1 MWTTRGALSLRE
13 NRLLMAE
20 TPDRPRK
27 TGQFALDIIIAAAA
41 IIVSAAS
48 LFVALRADQTQEQLL
63 KSTVWPYIEYDTSN
77 ATESGTNRL
86 AYEIRNAGVGPA
98 IVRSFAVAY
107 KGHYYPTLRE
117 LMAACCNIHP
127 AKRKHGIFS
136 STVRDRVI
144 MAHEDIIF
152 IQVLPAQSDP
162 HTYAAVGGA
171 RIGISIQI
179 CYCSVLGDCW
189 LFDTALDAQ
198 PNAVRKCP
206 PVKTPYVT

>member
-1 MWTTRGALSLRE
+1 
-13 NRLLMAE
+13 MAE
-20 TPDRPRK
+20 TPDRPHR
-27 TGQFALDIIIAAAA
+27 TGHMALDFIIAACA
-41 IIVSAAS
+41 IIISVAS
-48 LFVALRADQTQEQLL
+48 LWVALRADQTQEQLL

-86 AYEIRNAGVGPA
+86 AYEVRNAGVGPA

-107 KGHYYPTLRE
+107 KGQYYATLRD
-117 LMAACCNIHP
+117 LMAACCNVHP

-144 MAHEDIIF
+144 MAHENIIF
-152 IQVLPAQSDP
+152 IQVLPALSDTR
-162 HTYAAVGGA
+162 TYTAISAARSGV
-171 RIGISIQI
+171 SIQI

-189 LFDTALDAQ
+189 LFDTAVDPQ
-198 PNAVRKCP
+198 PNPVRKCL